1 MSAPVGI
8 SLLYEV
14 LMSCAAVTVNRS
26 LILLAVVWGVIP
38 VAALRV
44 VTMSG
49 AEDTVAHHAVRE
61 SQHAQVSLPPPPSE
75 PLPCEL
81 ETTRGLL
88 PALSLAITQP
98 NRKKAAVTNGR

>member
-1 MSAPVGI
+1 
-8 SLLYEV
+8 
-14 LMSCAAVTVNRS
+14 MSCAAVTVNRS

-49 AEDTVAHHAVRE
+49 AEDTVARHAVHE
-61 SQHAQVSLPPPPSE
+61 PSQVSLALPPSE
-75 PLPCEL
+75 VLPCEL
-81 ETTRGLL
+81 DTARGLL